1 MPHGTPELTVTLQ
14 HQAKPPLHSRT
25 LWLNALALAVAL
37 AEAKLQL
44 LQGLLPVNVYVLL
57 AFALP
62 VLNVM
67 LRMVTSMPLDLPG
80 TQPPAPPSIT
90 TAGQQEAP

>member
-1 MPHGTPELTVTLQ
+1 MPHATPELTVTLT

-25 LWLNALALAVAL
+25 LWLNALALGLAL
-37 AEAKLQL
+37 AESKLQL
-44 LQGLLPVNVYVLL
+44 LQAVLPVNVYVLL

-90 TAGQQEAP
+90 VGQQEAP